1 MISEKF
7 AQSPSLLFIEEP
19 EAHLHPEVQVKL
31 MEFFARLTKHNVKVI
46 MTSHSNYMF
55 NKLSNLLL
63 TDELEPAKVG
73 SYLMRATPEGSVMD
87 DFAMRAEEEGIAD
100 ENFVDVAEQLYNERL
115 AAYDKLNANE

>member
-1 MISEKF
+1 
-7 AQSPSLLFIEEP
+7 
-19 EAHLHPEVQVKL
+19 
-31 MEFFARLTKHNVKVI
+31 MEFFARLTKHNVKVV

-63 TDELEPAKVG
+63 TNELEPEKVG

-87 DFAMRAEEEGIAD
+87 PFAMRAEEEGIAD

-115 AAYDKLNANE
+115 EAYDKLNAKQ